1 MSIIINMNQLILKHH
16 NPNLVD
22 ETKDPNDNTQILL
35 FNDGEIVETKGGK
48 SFLQHKFFV
57 YAKYI
62 PCYKE
67 YSSIYKNNKKI
78 DIEMPCNYINGM
90 SYAILPSY
98 DIAIKIRE
106 LMNK

>member
-1 MSIIINMNQLILKHH
+1 MNQYIFKYH

-22 ETKDPNDNTQILL
+22 TTKSPNANTQILL
-35 FNDGEIVETKGGK
+35 FNDGEIIETKGGK

-57 YAKYI
+57 YSEYKPTYI
-62 PCYKE
+62 E

-78 DIEMPCNYINGM
+78 DIKMPCNYINGM

-98 DIAIKIRE
+98 DIAKRIRE